1 LPQITHNVGHV
12 VAANLIG
19 AIPQPVLPRL
29 STDPAFGT
37 PNIEYHVQPLTLEKF
52 GQPLDSF
59 PAFTASVANI
69 RPESRGTVHIKSP
82 DAAIPPAIRPNYLST
97 PGDRKVAAD
106 GIKLTRRIVAQ
117 KALQKYMPEEFKP
130 GDTYQS
136 DDELAKAAGDISTTI
151 FHPVG
156 TAKMGMGSDSMAVVD
171 ERLRVHGLEGLRV
184 VDASVMPA
192 ITSGNTNS
200 PVIMIAEKASD
211 MISEDRKSR

>member
-1 LPQITHNVGHV
+1 MKIAFEYALNQSGPMSMVPSQLGMFAKTN
-12 VAANLIG
+12 
-19 AIPQPVLPRL
+19 
-29 STDPAFGT
+29 PAFSS
-37 PNIEYHVQPLTLEKF
+37 PNIEFHVQPLTLEKF

-59 PAFTASVANI
+59 PAFTASVVDI

-82 DAAIPPAIRPNYLST
+82 DPATPPAIRSNYLST

-117 KALQKYMPEEFKP
+117 KALQKYAPEEFKP
-130 GDTYQS
+130 GDAYQS
-136 DDELAKAAGDISTTI
+136 DEKLAIVAGDISTTI

-156 TAKMGMGSDSMAVVD
+156 TAKMGMGSDDMAVVD

-200 PVIMIAEKASD
+200 PVIMFAEKASD
-211 MISEDRKSR
+211 MIREDRKKR